1 MPNAYNPSYLRG
13 EDQGRSWFE
22 ARQGKKLMRPP
33 ISTNKLSMEVH
44 TFNPSCAEG
53 HVTRWTEQKV
63 RPYLK
68 KKKTK

>member
-33 ISTNKLSMEVH
+33 ISTNKLDVV
-44 TFNPSCAEG
+44 FDPS
-53 HVTRWTEQKV
+53 VPSYMKDYR
-63 RPYLK
+63 
-68 KKKTK
+68 